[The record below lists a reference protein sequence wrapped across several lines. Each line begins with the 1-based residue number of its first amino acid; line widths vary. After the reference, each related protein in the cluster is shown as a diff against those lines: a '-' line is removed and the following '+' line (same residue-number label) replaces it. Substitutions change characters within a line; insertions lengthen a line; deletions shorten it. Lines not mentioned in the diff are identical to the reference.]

1 MPNIIPPLLSST
13 PPPIVDD
20 DEEDEFGD
28 FRAGVDLAFGCDGEL
43 SKNGDINAPFKV
55 TDDPLT
61 FLNETVMIS
70 S

>member
-28 FRAGVDLAFGCDGEL
+28 FRAGVDLSFGCDGKLVL
-43 SKNGDINAPFKV
+43 SQF
-55 TDDPLT
+55 
-61 FLNETVMIS
+61 FLF
-70 S
+70 

>member
-28 FRAGVDLAFGCDGEL
+28 FRASVDLSFGGCDGTL
-43 SKNGDINAPFKV
+43 LCN
-55 TDDPLT
+55 
-61 FLNETVMIS
+61 
-70 S
+70 

>member
-28 FRAGVDLAFGCDGEL
+28 FRSGVDLSFGCDGEFNNVVL
-43 SKNGDINAPFKV
+43 LNLIS
-55 TDDPLT
+55 
-61 FLNETVMIS
+61 FL
-70 S
+70 